1 MTAAKYYKDTD
12 ENSIKVAY
20 LWDLYS
26 ARYKSK
32 EYVIVRQGK
41 LKLSRNVNIFI
52 EGADSLLQRFYG
64 HDLTFTPNTF
74 KKSPK
79 GEQGD
84 ARYNQLYA
92 VYTFAVD
99 VDYKKTGNEHSDPL
113 AYFYDEVAQLLPVQP
128 NYVEYGHNLRLIYIL
143 AEPIKA
149 QIPAGRKLMK
159 AIRCIQERI
168 CTRLNEELGCNAE
181 RQTLSSTYRVP
192 GSVNSKDG
200 SVVRVQY
207 ISGERYTVQEL
218 LDELPALPEW
228 YDEWKNRSKVGR
240 AAGGISKIYN
250 SYQLWTER
258 CEKLRRVAAAS
269 STVHRE
275 KLLFWYGV
283 GLCYSHQ
290 VNSQDELM
298 KALNELNRT
307 FKQPLPE
314 KEIRSKMRRLY
325 ETHKNYKVKDST
337 LITEINITDSEAE
350 EAGMSEHRP
359 MTKRDRERLEKIA
372 AGQTRQQIAEKN
384 YLTFCEYKKKGYKK
398 REIVAVTGLSPKTIE
413 AFTTRYNK
421 EKKGG
426 KKA

>member
-1 MTAAKYYKDTD
+1 MTAVNYYKDTD
-12 ENSIKVAY
+12 ENSIKAAY

-26 ARYKSK
+26 ARYDSR

-74 KKSPK
+74 KTSPK

-149 QIPAGRKLMK
+149 QISSGRKLMK

-168 CTRLNEELGCNAE
+168 CTRLNNELGCNAE

-200 SVVRVQY
+200 SIVRIQY

-228 YDEWKNRSKVGR
+228 YESWKEKSRVGR
-240 AAGGISKIYN
+240 KKGNISKIYN

-283 GLCYSHQ
+283 GLCYAHQ

-298 KALNELNRT
+298 KALCELNKT
-307 FKQPLPE
+307 FKQPLQE

-325 ETHKNYKVKDST
+325 ELHNQYKVKDST
-337 LITEINITDSEAE
+337 LIADINISESEAE
-350 EAGMSEHRP
+350 EAGMAEKL
-359 MTKRDRERLEKIA
+359 TKRDRERLEKIA

-384 YLTFCEYKKKGYKK
+384 YLTFCEYKKRGYKK
-398 REIVAVTGLSPKTIE
+398 REIIAATGISEKMVE
-413 AFTTRYNK
+413 KYTTRYNK
-421 EKKGG
+421 ERR